1 VEVSSLASEIKT
13 SPTLSLNEKARL
25 LREKGEPVIHL
36 GIGEPINMAPISAIK
51 RSRELLKTRNIKYGP
66 TCGLP
71 SLKQAIINF
80 TEENYER
87 QILQKNII
95 VSTGA
100 KQSLFNTLLSIVN
113 PQDQIMLLAPYWV
126 SYPEII
132 KLVHGVPMIVQPKP
146 GTFQPRV
153 EDIKDATTP
162 RLKAI
167 ILNSPNNPSGHIY
180 SNKFMAELVEYCER
194 SGIYLIV
201 DDIYQKLVSDG
212 KQPIPAYHFTKES
225 VDSSRIIVINGISKQ
240 YGMTGFRV
248 GWVVASS
255 KLVHVMA
262 KIQSQTT
269 SCASL
274 VSQAAAEGA
283 LSGSQDVV
291 EELRQSID
299 NNRKLMIQHLG
310 ALNQVKF
317 IPPEGALFCFPD
329 FSAYDTDSIRLT
341 NFILEKALV
350 ITVPGIG
357 FGMEGH
363 IRLSY
368 AGSSL
373 DIIEGIKRIRWAL
386 DPDADNEITIGEKR
400 VFRDWL

>member
-1 VEVSSLASEIKT
+1 VEVSSLANKIKT

-25 LREKGEPVIHL
+25 LRENGEPVIHL
-36 GIGEPINMAPISAIK
+36 GIGEPINKTPISAIK

-71 SLKQAIINF
+71 SLIQAIINY

-87 QILQKNII
+87 RVSQENII

-113 PQDQIMLLAPYWV
+113 PQDQVILLAPYWV

-132 KLVHGVPMIVQPKP
+132 KLVHGVPIIVKPKP
-146 GTFQPRV
+146 GSFQPRV
-153 EDIKDATTP
+153 EDIEGATTP
-162 RLKAI
+162 QSKAI

-180 SNKFMAELVEYCER
+180 SNEFIAELVEYCER

-201 DDIYQKLVSDG
+201 DDIYHKLVSDG
-212 KQPIPAYHFTKES
+212 RQPAPAYRFTKES
-225 VDSSRIIVINGISKQ
+225 VDGTRIIVINGISKQ

-255 KLVHVMA
+255 DLIHAMD

-274 VSQAAAEGA
+274 LSQAAAEGA

-291 EELRQSID
+291 EELRQSIE

-310 ALNQVKF
+310 TLNQIKF

-329 FSAYDTDSIRLT
+329 FSAYDIDSIRLA
-341 NFILEKALV
+341 NFILEKTLV

-357 FGMEGH
+357 FGMEGY

-368 AGSSL
+368 AGSSS

-386 DPDADNEITIGEKR
+386 DPDADNEIAIGDKR
-400 VFRDWL
+400 VIRDWL

>member
-1 VEVSSLASEIKT
+1 MEVSSLADEIKT
-13 SPTLSLNEKARL
+13 SPTLSLNEKVRL
-25 LREKGEPVIHL
+25 LRKSGKPVIHL
-36 GIGEPINMAPISAIK
+36 GIGEPINKAPISAIK
-51 RSRELLKTRNIKYGP
+51 RSRELLKTRDIKYGP

-71 SLKQAIINF
+71 SLKQAIINY

-87 QILQKNII
+87 RVSQNNII

-113 PQDQIMLLAPYWV
+113 PQDQVVLLAPYWV

-132 KLVHGVPMIVQPKP
+132 KLVHGVPVIVRPKP
-146 GTFQPRV
+146 GTFQPRL
-153 EDIKDATTP
+153 EDIEGAITP
-162 RLKAI
+162 LSKAI

-180 SNKFMAELVEYCER
+180 SNEFVAGLVEYCEC

-212 KQPIPAYHFTKES
+212 KQPAPAYRFTNES
-225 VDSSRIIVINGISKQ
+225 VDSSRIIAINGISKQ
-240 YGMTGFRV
+240 YGMTGFRI
-248 GWVVASS
+248 GWAVASS
-255 KLVHVMA
+255 GLVHVME

-283 LSGSQDVV
+283 LSTSQDVV
-291 EELRQSID
+291 EELRQCIE
-299 NNRKLMIQHLG
+299 NNRKLMIQHLDT
-310 ALNQVKF
+310 LSNIKI

-329 FSAYDTDSIRLT
+329 FSAYDTDSIRLA

-350 ITVPGIG
+350 ITVPGIA
-357 FGMEGH
+357 FGMDGH
-363 IRLSY
+363 LRLSY
-368 AGSSL
+368 AGSAS

-386 DPDADNEITIGEKR
+386 DPDADSEIVIGDKKI
-400 VFRDWL
+400 VRDWL